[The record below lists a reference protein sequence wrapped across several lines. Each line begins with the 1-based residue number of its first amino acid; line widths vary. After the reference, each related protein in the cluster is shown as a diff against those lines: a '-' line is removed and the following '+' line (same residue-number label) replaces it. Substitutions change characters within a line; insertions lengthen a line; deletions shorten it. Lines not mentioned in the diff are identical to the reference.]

1 MSRGSGQARRQ
12 ERSAWWLLPLLPALA
27 LALNWPY
34 LGAGF
39 AADDVL
45 LLNLLREG
53 TAPSWWRGLWSVTD
67 LECVKSLWWAGT
79 LDEGGFWRPLPSL
92 VIQGSLALF
101 GETALPLH
109 LLAIL
114 LHGASAVLIAVL
126 AWRLAGHFRLGLL
139 AGVAFLACEDHSM
152 VVGWATTITDVL
164 GTTFTAAA
172 LVAHA
177 SWLERRRP
185 ATLVASLLALVL
197 ALGSKESVV
206 VVPLGLVGLSAVA
219 HARAARAGAGPVGW
233 LAALG
238 RDLPAWLP
246 ALLVLAGYL
255 VAYRALGFGV
265 GSSQLYADPFSEPL
279 TFLGHLVVQA
289 PVLWLATLSPVPP
302 SLAVFVPSAQP
313 WLAGLGLVV
322 AGLFLYALRPF
333 RRDPVAWW
341 ALLFYLLALVP
352 QTGAEGSERALYLPL
367 VPGSVLLALLASQA
381 GALARR
387 GFAPAASTAEPTT
400 ATRLGGWWIV
410 AGVLVPGLVLSA
422 AFAFVYRASFELPG
436 RQVKGLVALVEARRP
451 AHVVVLN
458 TSGPFLTFYL
468 ADEVS
473 WRVGRR
479 VDVRVLSSLNGV
491 MTAERT
497 GERAITLRTDRRGWL
512 TNMFALV
519 FRTSTRLEPNQ
530 SFRTDLFT
538 AEIVELDMTA
548 APPDALAVRFDMTR
562 ALDDPR
568 VLVVTW
574 TGEAFA
580 VIDLAAVPPGER
592 RVLADTSDVWASLM

>member
-1 MSRGSGQARRQ
+1 MPRM
-12 ERSAWWLLPLLPALA
+12 ALF
-27 LALNWPY
+27 
-34 LGAGF
+34 GA
-39 AADDVL
+39 
-45 LLNLLREG
+45 
-53 TAPSWWRGLWSVTD
+53 
-67 LECVKSLWWAGT
+67 CVKSLWWAGT

-289 PVLWLATLSPVPP
+289 PVLWLATS
-302 SLAVFVPSAQP
+302 
-313 WLAGLGLVV
+313 
-322 AGLFLYALRPF
+322 
-333 RRDPVAWW
+333 RRCRRRWPC
-341 ALLFYLLALVP
+341 
-352 QTGAEGSERALYLPL
+352 SCRRRN
-367 VPGSVLLALLASQA
+367 PGSPGSAWSWRACSCTRFA
-381 GALARR
+381 RSGATPSPGGRCS
-387 GFAPAASTAEPTT
+387 STCSP
-400 ATRLGGWWIV
+400 WC
-410 AGVLVPGLVLSA
+410 
-422 AFAFVYRASFELPG
+422 
-436 RQVKGLVALVEARRP
+436 RRP
-451 AHVVVLN
+451 A
-458 TSGPFLTFYL
+458 
-468 ADEVS
+468 
-473 WRVGRR
+473 R
-479 VDVRVLSSLNGV
+479 
-491 MTAERT
+491 
-497 GERAITLRTDRRGWL
+497 
-512 TNMFALV
+512 
-519 FRTSTRLEPNQ
+519 
-530 SFRTDLFT
+530 
-538 AEIVELDMTA
+538 
-548 APPDALAVRFDMTR
+548 
-562 ALDDPR
+562 
-568 VLVVTW
+568 
-574 TGEAFA
+574 
-580 VIDLAAVPPGER
+580 
-592 RVLADTSDVWASLM
+592 